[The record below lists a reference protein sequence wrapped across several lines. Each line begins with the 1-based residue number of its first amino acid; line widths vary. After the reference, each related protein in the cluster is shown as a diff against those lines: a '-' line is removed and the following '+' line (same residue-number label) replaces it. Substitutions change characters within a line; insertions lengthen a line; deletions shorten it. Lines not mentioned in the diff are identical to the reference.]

1 MREDATRAA
10 GPQQAARPMDRA
22 ARRGAPGEHTWLR
35 GALLLGSLLLAGPA
49 AASESE
55 GYAKANRLFEDHLR
69 EFAAARTPPA
79 PSTCTV
85 ELPLPVAPR
94 NGYAAGVLEASW
106 ATNDAF
112 DVMLWREPCGVHAS
126 ESILYARV
134 VPTTGMPFI
143 CSSAFAVLQNGT
155 QFDIKLVQNRAGFS
169 FCNDVMAPVTLV
181 VDPWSLGPHF
191 DPTAAFTLVFK
202 GVQGNFQGTMLGS
215 NGAKVRTQITV
226 ELSEI
231 EEANMRGAINYYNAN
246 AGVPF
251 MRPVL
256 DDSTHARYSTLAAQ
270 LGMPPPPPR

>member
-1 MREDATRAA
+1 MGEDARGAA
-10 GPQQAARPMDRA
+10 GLRQSALPLDQAARRA
-22 ARRGAPGEHTWLR
+22 ASGEHSWLR
-35 GALLLGSLLLAGPA
+35 SVLLLGSLLLAGPA

-55 GYAKANRLFEDHLR
+55 GYAKANRLFTDHLR
-69 EFAAARTPPA
+69 EFAAARTPAA

-85 ELPLPVAPR
+85 DLPLPAAPR

-106 ATNDAF
+106 ASNDAF
-112 DVMLWREPCGVHAS
+112 DVMLWREPCGINAS

-181 VDPWSLGPHF
+181 VDPWSFGPHF
-191 DPTAAFTLVFK
+191 DPAAAFTLVFK
-202 GVQGNFQGTMLGS
+202 GVQGNYQSTMLGN
-215 NGAKVRTQITV
+215 NGAKVRAQITL
-226 ELSEI
+226 ELNEI
-231 EEANMRGAINYYNAN
+231 EEANMRSAISFYNAN
-246 AGVPF
+246 TSVPF
-251 MRPVL
+251 MRLVL
-256 DDSTHARYSTLAAQ
+256 EDRTHARYSTLATQ